1 VPPNVPEEAHRTS
14 VYPVEVKGE
23 TVMGMSGG
31 AGPGGLQSEIN
42 VTPMVDIMLVLLII
56 FMVVTPFLQQGI
68 TVALPKNMNNPDID
82 PNIIKESSIVI
93 SIPNDGEYYLAKQR
107 VAKEQLT
114 EKVDSLL
121 EKIKNENDRIV
132 YIKSGVGVS
141 YGDVVNVI
149 NEVRKLGV
157 DKIGLVA
164 DKKKK
169 GGAVAPAPAG

>member
-1 VPPNVPEEAHRTS
+1 MS
-14 VYPVEVKGE
+14 
-23 TVMGMSGG
+23 MSSGG
-31 AGPGGLQSEIN
+31 GYGGLQSEIN

-68 TVALPKNMNNPDID
+68 TVALPKNMNNPDVD

-93 SIPNDGEYYLAKQR
+93 SVPNDGEYYLGKERLQR
-107 VAKEQLT
+107 EHLT
-114 EKVDSLL
+114 DKVDSMLK
-121 EKIKNENDRIV
+121 KIKNEQDKIV

-164 DKKKK
+164 DKKK
-169 GGAVAPAPAG
+169 GGAAAKTTS

>member
-1 VPPNVPEEAHRTS
+1 
-14 VYPVEVKGE
+14 
-23 TVMGMSGG
+23 MGMSGG
-31 AGPGGLQSEIN
+31 GGGGGLQSEIN

-68 TVALPKNMNNPDID
+68 TVALPKNMTNPDID

-93 SIPNDGEYYLAKQR
+93 SVPNDGEYYLGKIK
-107 VAKEQLT
+107 VPKEQLA
-114 EKVDSLL
+114 EKVDTMLNN
-121 EKIKNENDRIV
+121 KNRKDEDRIV

-164 DKKKK
+164 DKKK
-169 GGAVAPAPAG
+169 GGAAAKPAV

>member
-1 VPPNVPEEAHRTS
+1 
-14 VYPVEVKGE
+14 
-23 TVMGMSGG
+23 MGMSGG
-31 AGPGGLQSEIN
+31 GGSGEMQSEIN

-68 TVALPKNMNNPDID
+68 TVALPKNMNNPDVD
-82 PNIIKESSIVI
+82 PRIIKESSIVI
-93 SIPNDGEYYLAKQR
+93 SVPNDGEYYLGKQR

-114 EKVDSLL
+114 EKVDTML
-121 EKIKNENDRIV
+121 KGIKNEADRIV

-157 DKIGLVA
+157 DRIGLVA

-169 GGAVAPAPAG
+169 GAAPAPATASS

>member
-1 VPPNVPEEAHRTS
+1 
-14 VYPVEVKGE
+14 
-23 TVMGMSGG
+23 MSMSTGG
-31 AGPGGLQSEIN
+31 GSGGLQSEIN

-68 TVALPKNMNNPDID
+68 TVALPKQMNNPDVD

-93 SIPNDGEYYLAKQR
+93 SIPNDGEYYLGKKR
-107 VAKEQLT
+107 VQKEQLADQ
-114 EKVDSLL
+114 VDTML
-121 EKIKNENDRIV
+121 KNIKNEDQRIV
-132 YIKSGVGVS
+132 YIKSSVGVS

-169 GGAVAPAPAG
+169 GAAAAPVAAT

>member
-1 VPPNVPEEAHRTS
+1 
-14 VYPVEVKGE
+14 
-23 TVMGMSGG
+23 MGMSGG
-31 AGPGGLQSEIN
+31 GGGGFASEIN

-68 TVALPKNMNNPDID
+68 TVALPKNMANPEVD
-82 PNIIKESSIVI
+82 PNIIKESSVVI
-93 SIPNDGEYYLAKQR
+93 SIPNDGEYYLAKKPVR
-107 VAKEQLT
+107 KDELAG
-114 EKVDSLL
+114 KVDTML
-121 EKIKNENDRIV
+121 KAIKNEQDRIV

-149 NEVRKLGV
+149 NEVRALGV

-169 GGAVAPAPAG
+169 GAPAAAPAS

>member
-1 VPPNVPEEAHRTS
+1 
-14 VYPVEVKGE
+14 
-23 TVMGMSGG
+23 MGMSGG

-68 TVALPKNMNNPDID
+68 TVALPKNMTNPDVD

-114 EKVDSLL
+114 DKVDTLL
-121 EKIKNENDRIV
+121 KGIKNENDRIV

-169 GGAVAPAPAG
+169 GAAAAPATS

>member
-1 VPPNVPEEAHRTS
+1 
-14 VYPVEVKGE
+14 
-23 TVMGMSGG
+23 MGMSGG
-31 AGPGGLQSEIN
+31 GGGGGLQSEIN

-68 TVALPKNMNNPDID
+68 TVALPKNMNNPDVD
-82 PNIIKESSIVI
+82 PRIIKESSIVI
-93 SIPNDGEYYLAKQR
+93 SIPNDGEYYLGKQR
-107 VAKEQLT
+107 VQREQLT
-114 EKVDSLL
+114 EKIDSLL
-121 EKIKNENDRIV
+121 QKIKNEQDRIV

-169 GGAVAPAPAG
+169 GAAAAPAA

>member
-1 VPPNVPEEAHRTS
+1 MS
-14 VYPVEVKGE
+14 
-23 TVMGMSGG
+23 MSGG
-31 AGPGGLQSEIN
+31 GTGPGGLQSEIN

-68 TVALPKNMNNPDID
+68 TVALPKNLNNPDVD
-82 PNIIKESSIVI
+82 PRIIKESSIVI
-93 SIPNDGEYYLAKQR
+93 SIPDKGEYYLGKQR
-107 VAKEQLT
+107 LEREQLA
-114 EKVDSLL
+114 EKVDSML
-121 EKIKNENDRIV
+121 EKIKNEQDRIV

-169 GGAVAPAPAG
+169 GAAAAPAAPAA

>member
-1 VPPNVPEEAHRTS
+1 
-14 VYPVEVKGE
+14 
-23 TVMGMSGG
+23 MSMSAGG
-31 AGPGGLQSEIN
+31 GSGGLQSEIN

-68 TVALPKNMNNPDID
+68 TVALPKNMMNPEVDQ
-82 PNIIKESSIVI
+82 NIIKESSIVI
-93 SIPNDGEYYLAKQR
+93 SVPNDGEYYLGKQKI
-107 VAKEQLT
+107 AKEQLV
-114 EKVDSLL
+114 EKVDTML
-121 EKIKNENDRIV
+121 KGIKNEQDRIV

-164 DKKKK
+164 DKKK
-169 GGAVAPAPAG
+169 GGAAAPAPAATS